1 MIFAGA
7 AVAEVPRYRPTYE
20 ELADPRVVQRYK
32 ASEFDL
38 ISSREGSEFLRRK
51 FARNEAHLKL
61 SALSALPANWDSYG
75 AEAPNATSIL
85 AARYVVDLLMDNSV
99 VPDAVLSS
107 AEGGVAICF
116 VRDGKYADVECLNTG
131 EVLAVKYS
139 RDENPR
145 AWSVENTRNGVL
157 QLAHS
162 ITAYLAD

>member
-1 MIFAGA
+1 
-7 AVAEVPRYRPTYE
+7 
-20 ELADPRVVQRYK
+20 
-32 ASEFDL
+32 
-38 ISSREGSEFLRRK
+38 
-51 FARNEAHLKL
+51 
-61 SALSALPANWDSYG
+61 
-75 AEAPNATSIL
+75 
-85 AARYVVDLLMDNSV
+85 MDNSV